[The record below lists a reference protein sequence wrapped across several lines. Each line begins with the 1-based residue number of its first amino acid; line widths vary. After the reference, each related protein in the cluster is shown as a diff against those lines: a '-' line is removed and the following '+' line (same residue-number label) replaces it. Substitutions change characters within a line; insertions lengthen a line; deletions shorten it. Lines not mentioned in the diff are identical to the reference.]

1 MTIVDM
7 TKEQC
12 AELANYLRS
21 ILNKGMGA
29 GCFDKMEML
38 VLARLALESAE
49 DLPEN
54 IRSPAPPPPTS
65 MDSSSD
71 SPRAR
76 GGAAEAA
83 EFKRATL
90 ARLEEY
96 RRAGGMGS
104 FTPLAVRCK
113 DVDGESIT
121 PELLGRMLNRE
132 RFPIGIWRSVAA
144 ALDDMEKAQT
154 LEVMK

>member
-12 AELANYLRS
+12 STLANYLRA
-21 ILNKGMGA
+21 ILNGGMGA

-49 DLPEN
+49 DLPESV
-54 IRSPAPPPPTS
+54 RSPAPPTS

-90 ARLEEY
+90 ARLEDY
-96 RRAGGMGS
+96 RRAGGPSG
-104 FTPLAVRCK
+104 FTPLAAQCK
-113 DVDGESIT
+113 PVDGKPIT
-121 PELLGRMLNRE
+121 PELLRRMLNRE
-132 RFPIGIWRSVAA
+132 RFPVAIWREVSA

>member
-7 TKEQC
+7 TKAQC

-21 ILNKGMGA
+21 ILNNGMGA

-54 IRSPAPPPPTS
+54 VRSPAPPTS

-96 RRAGGMGS
+96 RRAGGLSS
-104 FTPLAVRCK
+104 FTPLAVRCR
-113 DVDGESIT
+113 DVDGKPIT
-121 PELLGRMLNRE
+121 PELLGRMLSRE
-132 RFPIGIWRSVAA
+132 RFPIGIWRSVSA
-144 ALDDMEKAQT
+144 ALDDIENAQA

>member
-12 AELANYLRS
+12 STLANYLRA
-21 ILNKGMGA
+21 ILNGGMGA

-49 DLPEN
+49 DLPESV
-54 IRSPAPPPPTS
+54 RSPAPPTS

-96 RRAGGMGS
+96 RRAGRLSS
-104 FTPLAVRCK
+104 FTPLAARCK
-113 DVDGESIT
+113 SVDGKPIA
-121 PELLGRMLNRE
+121 PELIGRMLNRE
-132 RFPIGIWRSVAA
+132 RVPIGIWRSVAA
-144 ALDDMEKAQT
+144 ALDDIENAQP